1 MNFELLSNWAQAE
14 GFSSVEKEYQHLYV
28 GKHLRGRV
36 ISVVELVQTHHN
48 ASNMPS
54 WDRDILML
62 KTLHILNKAYK
73 NQYKTKMKY
82 PAMEETPSS
91 QRQQIKELADK
102 LSVNGVPD
110 TVAYV
115 SEKEVLQ
122 VSADLAELGYD
133 EQQYTSLFQGPPTE
147 PISFVVMNLR

>member
-1 MNFELLSNWAQAE
+1 
-14 GFSSVEKEYQHLYV
+14 
-28 GKHLRGRV
+28 
-36 ISVVELVQTHHN
+36 
-48 ASNMPS
+48 
-54 WDRDILML
+54 
-62 KTLHILNKAYK
+62 
-73 NQYKTKMKY
+73 MKY
-82 PAMEETPSS
+82 PATEETPSS

-102 LSVNGVPD
+102 LSTNGVPD